1 MAFWT
6 HKSTRLN
13 DLQPKLK
20 DRFLVIMGGEDPYI
34 PSARL
39 EDPASGTSPF
49 AHRIMFTVKSIDK
62 PSVDIE
68 TKDFKLMNHKFKY
81 PGMVTWNPIKLTL
94 VDMAGAY
101 NRDNFFSSEVPS
113 SRDSSDLPGRSYIDS
128 EIRWDKEFFSTFGSP
143 NFENSSAA
151 MAFLL
156 YGSGYDTPGFTAAAG
171 KSNNTGIAKRH
182 MNQMLQ
188 NLTIQQL
195 AVTPTP
201 PAELGSALNA
211 NQIWATEQWTLK
223 NPIVKSISWGSLGY
237 EDEGLIEYTIEID
250 YDFAEVSYSKARV
263 GFILTE

>member
-1 MAFWT
+1 
-6 HKSTRLN
+6 
-13 DLQPKLK
+13 
-20 DRFLVIMGGEDPYI
+20 MGGEDPFI
-34 PSARL
+34 PSAGL
-39 EDPASGTSPF
+39 EDPASGTTPF

-62 PSVDIE
+62 PSIDIE

-94 VDMAGAY
+94 VDMAGGY
-101 NRDNFFSSEVPS
+101 QRDNFFDSEVPS
-113 SRDSSDLPGRSYIDS
+113 ARASADLPPQSYINSD
-128 EIRWDKEFFSTFGSP
+128 IRWDKEFFSTFGSP

-156 YGSGYDTPGFTAAAG
+156 YGSGYDTPGFNAAPG
-171 KSNNTGIAKRH
+171 MSNNTGIAKRH

-195 AVTPTP
+195 SLTPTP
-201 PAELGSALNA
+201 PAQLGGDTVS

-223 NPIVKSISWGSLGY
+223 NPIIKTISWGSLGY
-237 EDEGLIEYTIEID
+237 EEDGLIEYTINID

-263 GFILTE
+263 GFILTN